1 MSDKEP
7 EGSDKMSVEYV
18 SEARGMA
25 EYILRKV
32 HRGPG
37 DTVDA
42 AMYRAERDYLVA
54 SLKDAGTTLRWIE
67 MNEAKIRAAIV
78 RAE

>member
-1 MSDKEP
+1 VMARMTAIALQASA
-7 EGSDKMSVEYV
+7 VET
-18 SEARGMA
+18 A
-25 EYILRKV
+25 LRIISGAQSAK
-32 HRGPG
+32 PS
-37 DTVDA
+37 A
-42 AMYRAERDYLVA
+42 KERDYLVA